1 MKYCLVLTWLPLNYQ
16 TFSYIVLNTCSTGT
30 MVDDGSVSTYTYKQ
44 TVPEAGCTGRLL
56 LNNLG
61 YLVSIPTSPLS
72 NCSSLC
78 DLFILH
84 NIFVNKLTSQYR
96 SIIFNG
102 TTIKNRL
109 RLLSQSYYNA
119 TTKKAICQLQIPYSS
134 TLVIRTSLINLSSN
148 AFQFNFTSTSLYR

>member
-1 MKYCLVLTWLPLNYQ
+1 MKYCLELTWLPLNYQ

-44 TVPEAGCTGRLL
+44 TVPEAGCTGGLL

-102 TTIKNRL
+102 TTIKKSSKITQSV
-109 RLLSQSYYNA
+109 LLQRDHKESDLLA
-119 TTKKAICQLQIPYSS
+119 TNPLHEYSGDKD
-134 TLVIRTSLINLSSN
+134 I
-148 AFQFNFTSTSLYR
+148 FNKLEQQCISI